1 MITGNDF
8 YMHEDV
14 YIKNIDTA
22 KFGHHV
28 AIDKGFYCTT
38 QIAVG
43 DYVHIAPYTIVIG
56 GNESSLI
63 MKDFSG
69 ISAGCRIVCAGDDF
83 SSGYLMNPQVPIR
96 YRKVINSPV
105 VFERFS
111 CVGVNSVVLP
121 GVTLAEGSVVGAN
134 STLTKSTEPWTIYVG
149 SPAKPVKLR
158 PKTYA
163 YDLIKELG
171 YEI

>member
-1 MITGNDF
+1 MIKGKDF

-14 YIKNIDTA
+14 FIKNLETA
-22 KFGHHV
+22 HFGNHV

-38 QIAVG
+38 QIKIG

-56 GNESSLI
+56 GNEASLI
-63 MKDFSG
+63 MEDFSG
-69 ISAGCRIVCAGDDF
+69 ISAGSKIVCAGDDF
-83 SSGYLMNPQVPIR
+83 ASGYLMNPQVPEK
-96 YRKVINSPV
+96 YRKVINNPV
-105 VFERFS
+105 VFKRFS

-121 GVTLAEGSVVGAN
+121 GVVLAEGSVVGAN

-149 SPAKPVKLR
+149 SPAR
-158 PKTYA
+158 PIKVRPRDHA
-163 YDLIKELG
+163 QRLIKEMG

>member
-1 MITGNDF
+1 LIKGKDF
-8 YMHEDV
+8 YMHKDV
-14 YIKNIDTA
+14 YIKNINNA
-22 KFGHHV
+22 KFGNHV

-38 QIAVG
+38 QIEVG
-43 DYVHIAPYTIVIG
+43 DYVHIAPYNVVIG
-56 GNESSLI
+56 GNEASLI

-83 SSGYLMNPQVPIR
+83 ASGYLMNPQVPKK

-111 CVGVNSVVLP
+111 CAGVNSVVLP

-149 SPAKPVKLR
+149 SPARPVKIR
-158 PKTYA
+158 PKNYA